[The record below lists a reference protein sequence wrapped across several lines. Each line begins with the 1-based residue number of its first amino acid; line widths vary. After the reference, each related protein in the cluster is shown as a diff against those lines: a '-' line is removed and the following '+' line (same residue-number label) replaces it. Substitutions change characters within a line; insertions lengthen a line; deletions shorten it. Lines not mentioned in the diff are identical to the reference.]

1 MVRRGI
7 VTKIISNQYTVSID
21 NEQFE
26 CTPRGK
32 FRNTNET
39 IVVGDIVDIDTDTKT
54 IDAIL
59 PRKNSLARP
68 LVANIDIAL
77 VVTSVKKPDLSLVL
91 LDKLLSIITINK
103 IKPVICFSKLDL
115 CNNEELESIK
125 RITNYYQS
133 IGYNVLTNNDIDEL
147 EKLLKGKIVVVTGQ
161 TGAGKSSLLNKL
173 DPNLNLKTS
182 PISEAL
188 NRGVHT
194 TRHVELFDIKGIF
207 FVDTP
212 GFSAIDFHNVSLEDL
227 KESFIEFKNYSCKY
241 QDCNHDKEDSCS
253 IKENVINK
261 NILESRYQNYLQFKK
276 EIYES
281 SSKLYK

>member
-1 MVRRGI
+1 MVRRGL

-21 NEQFE
+21 NEYFE

-59 PRKNSLARP
+59 PRKNSLDRP
-68 LVANIDIAL
+68 FVANIDIAL
-77 VVTSVKKPDLSLVL
+77 VLTSVKKPDLSLVL

-125 RITNYYQS
+125 KITSYYQN
-133 IGYNVLTNNDIDEL
+133 IGYDVLTNNDINKL
-147 EKLLKGKIVVVTGQ
+147 KQLLKGKIVVLTGQ

-182 PISEAL
+182 PISDSL

-194 TRHVELFDIKGIF
+194 TRHVELFDIKDIF

-241 QDCNHDKEDSCS
+241 QDCNHDKETNCS